1 MSMTNS
7 LSSLM
12 SRWTKLPT
20 RYFTTSAH
28 IVSSKSVGKITAPVL
43 ASLDFPL
50 AQRSVPRLHM
60 SKQRRITVDLQSGG
74 PQTWHAIRCNSPF
87 PGTKFFL
94 REFIAAARFLKIDRS
109 ATHCSNNRGLA
120 ACDPALGRAGRQLDS
135 SSASAQQYFAGS
147 QTIHVS
153 LPCMPGRVG

>member
-1 MSMTNS
+1 
-7 LSSLM
+7 
-12 SRWTKLPT
+12 
-20 RYFTTSAH
+20 
-28 IVSSKSVGKITAPVL
+28 
-43 ASLDFPL
+43 
-50 AQRSVPRLHM
+50 M

-74 PQTWHAIRCNSPF
+74 PQTWHAIGCNSPF

-153 LPCMPGRVG
+153 LPRMPGSWLSLRTHLELSAKILVEMEVANGSGAAFRRALSARH